1 MKITKND
8 KYLQTVIFVILLC
21 LSVRGGEGLMEDQ
34 IPFLDTY
41 LQGITTKLDRFLFH
55 LQYFD
60 FANFYGVLF

>member
-34 IPFLDTY
+34 IPFGHIFTRNY
-41 LQGITTKLDRFLFH
+41 NKIRQVFISPS
-55 LQYFD
+55 
-60 FANFYGVLF
+60 VL